1 MHIRAYL
8 NFDGNC
14 AQAFKF
20 YEEHLGGKITMIMPF
35 SQMPGGNVPPE
46 MADRTLHASME
57 IAGTTI
63 MASDVE
69 PGKLQP
75 MSSAYLCVSAD
86 STPDAERIFAALTN
100 PGDTIMPMQET
111 FFAFRYGIARDQFGV
126 LWMVIHERPMP
137 G

>member
-1 MHIRAYL
+1 MHLRAYL

-14 AQAFKF
+14 AEAFRF
-20 YEEHLGGKITMIMPF
+20 YEQHLGGKIGMIMPF
-35 SQMPGGNVPPE
+35 SQMPGGNAAPE

-57 IAGTTI
+57 IADTTI
-63 MASDVE
+63 MASDTE

-75 MSSAYLCVSAD
+75 MRSAYLCLSAD
-86 STPDAERIFAALTN
+86 STPDAERMFAALAD
-100 PGDTIMPMQET
+100 GGETIMPMAET
-111 FFAFRYGIARDQFGV
+111 FFAFRYGIARDPFGV